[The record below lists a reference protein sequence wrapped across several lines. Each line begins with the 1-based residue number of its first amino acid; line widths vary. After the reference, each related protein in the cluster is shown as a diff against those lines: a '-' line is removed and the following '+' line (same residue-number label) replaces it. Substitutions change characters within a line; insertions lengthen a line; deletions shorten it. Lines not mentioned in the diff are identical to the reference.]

1 MLRGGQMEKVLG
13 LGGVFIR
20 ARNPK
25 ALAAWY
31 CEMLGIDLVPGD
43 YDTPSWQQTA
53 GACVFAPFDENTTYF
68 PPGQQVMLNF
78 RVRSLDAMIGQ
89 LTAAGVEVT
98 TDPDNPHPNGTFAW
112 AHDPEGN
119 RFELWEPAGDTYS

>member
-1 MLRGGQMEKVLG
+1 MEKVLG

-31 CEMLGIDLVPGD
+31 CENLGIDLVPGD
-43 YDTPSWQQTA
+43 YETPAWQQSA
-53 GACVFAPFDENTTYF
+53 GTCVFAPFDADTTYF
-68 PPGQQVMLNF
+68 PSTQQVMLNF
-78 RVRSLDAMIGQ
+78 RVRSLDAIIGQ

-98 TDPDNPHPNGTFAW
+98 TDPDSPQPNGSFAW
-112 AHDPEGN
+112 AQDPEGN
-119 RFELWEPAGDTYS
+119 RFELWEPLSET